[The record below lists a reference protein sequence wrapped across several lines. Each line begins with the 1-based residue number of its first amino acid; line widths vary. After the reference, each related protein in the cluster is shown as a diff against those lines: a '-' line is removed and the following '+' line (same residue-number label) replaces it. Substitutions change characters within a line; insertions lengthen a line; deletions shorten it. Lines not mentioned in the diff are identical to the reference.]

1 MVRRSVV
8 VFLAVL
14 TAVIG
19 AGAPAAAHG
28 GPRHVRGT
36 ETVPV
41 YDYAT
46 AIRETVY
53 VETPLDSDGD
63 GVRDRIAADIVRP
76 REATTRVPVVME
88 ASPYYTCCGR
98 GNESELKQYDANGN
112 VALMPLYYDN
122 YFVPRGYGFV
132 GVDLSGTARSTGC
145 EDVGGP
151 AEVASAKAVVDWLNG
166 RANGFTADGKKATA
180 SWTTG
185 KVGMIGKSWD
195 GSVANG
201 VAATGVRGLE
211 TIVPIGAISS
221 WYDYQRYHGL
231 LRSED
236 YPYFLH
242 SYVNGRPDAAC
253 AALVTK
259 LRADSGEDTG
269 DFTPYWAERD
279 YRPAAGKVRA
289 SVFIAHGVNDKNVS
303 TRQFGQWWDALA
315 ENDVPRKLWL
325 YQAGHEDPFDVRR
338 AEWVSTLHRWFDFY
352 LQGLRNGIDREP
364 RATLETAPGV
374 WQDERDWPAKGARD
388 RELPLGDGT
397 LGAGAKGRGVTK
409 TYTDES
415 LREDA
420 LVANPTTVVP
430 GRLAFVS
437 APLTAPLRIS
447 GDASVKLRIQVDKP
461 TTALSARLV
470 DYGSATRV
478 DHFRSEGVV
487 TLGTESC
494 WGAASATD
502 NACYL
507 DTAEV
512 TATTDHAVLTRGW
525 KDAAHYKSLR
535 FTTPLQP
542 GTWYDVTIPLMHYD
556 ATLPAGHVLG
566 LVLGQSDPQYT
577 VTNDQNATVTVD
589 AGRSSVTLPA
599 TGATVTAPVAAPA
612 AITTTT
618 LPGAAER
625 RGEQAGPVVP

>member
-1 MVRRSVV
+1 MVL
-8 VFLAVL
+8 LAAL
-14 TAVIG
+14 TAVFG
-19 AGAPAAAHG
+19 AVAPASAHG

-46 AIRETVY
+46 AIRETVW
-53 VETPLDSDGD
+53 VETPLDSDND

-76 REATTRVPVVME
+76 REATTRLPVVME
-88 ASPYYTCCGR
+88 ASPYYACCGR
-98 GNESELKQYDANGN
+98 GNESELKQYDAAGN
-112 VALMPLYYDN
+112 VSLMPLYYDN
-122 YFVPRGYGFV
+122 YFVPRGYAFV

-166 RANGFTADGKKATA
+166 RANGFTADGKRATA

-221 WYDYQRYHGL
+221 WYDYQRYNGI
-231 LRSED
+231 LRSGD

-242 SYVNGRPDAAC
+242 SYVNARPAGTC
-253 AALVTK
+253 AALAER
-259 LRADSGEDTG
+259 LRTASGEDTG
-269 DFTPYWAERD
+269 DFTEYWAERD
-279 YRPAAGKVRA
+279 YRTAASKVRA
-289 SVFIAHGVNDKNVS
+289 SVFIAHGVNDTNVS
-303 TRQFGQWWDALA
+303 TRQFGTWWDALA
-315 ENDVPRKLWL
+315 ENGVDRKLWL

-338 AEWVSTLHRWFDFY
+338 AEWVDTLHRWFDFY
-352 LQGLRNGIDREP
+352 LQDLRNGIDRAP

-374 WQDERDWPAKGARD
+374 WQDERDWPAHGARD
-388 RELPLGDGT
+388 RRLPLGGGT
-397 LGAGAKGRGVTK
+397 LGAGAKGNGVTK
-409 TYTDES
+409 AYTDES
-415 LREDA
+415 LGEDE

-447 GDASVKLRIQVDKP
+447 GDPAVTLRISVDKP
-461 TTALSARLV
+461 TAALSARLV
-470 DYGSATRV
+470 DYGSASRV
-478 DHFRSEGVV
+478 DYFRSEGIV

-502 NACYL
+502 NACYR

-512 TATTDHAVLTRGW
+512 TATADHAVLTRGW
-525 KDAAHYKSLR
+525 ADAAHYRSLR

-542 GTWYDVTIPLMHYD
+542 GRWYDVTIPLMTYD
-556 ATLPAGHVLG
+556 VTLPAGHVLG
-566 LVLGQSDPQYT
+566 LVLGQSDPDFT
-577 VTNDQNATVTVD
+577 EINDQNATVTVD
-589 AGRSSVTLPA
+589 AARSSVTLPA
-599 TGATVTAPVAAPA
+599 TGATVTAPAAPQT
-612 AITTTT
+612 INTTTAG
-618 LPGAAER
+618 PGATAER
-625 RGEQAGPVVP
+625 RATQFGPVVP